1 MPLKTLFAGS
11 GPAVLG
17 IVPYMGLNFALYDY
31 LVRKGDRVNV
41 RDAGAAGA
49 ISGGVSKFVVYPL
62 DTIKKRLQ
70 AQAFETFWGSGIKRS
85 TSAHYKNM
93 VDCGLSI
100 FREEGVGAFYRGLV
114 PTVMK
119 TMMATSLTFAI
130 FQLTKNT
137 LQTMHDWTNHDD
149 SAIE

>member
-1 MPLKTLFAGS
+1 
-11 GPAVLG
+11 
-17 IVPYMGLNFALYDY
+17 
-31 LVRKGDRVNV
+31 
-41 RDAGAAGA
+41 
-49 ISGGVSKFVVYPL
+49 
-62 DTIKKRLQ
+62 
-70 AQAFETFWGSGIKRS
+70 
-85 TSAHYKNM
+85 M